1 MKRADSSVRQR
12 VMGPCLLVFVATMS
26 IADSFAQTARFTII
40 DARDGLTPDVMDAYA
55 EALGSKTSSPIV
67 KSRVKVIA
75 SAKHG
80 FDAGAV
86 DVPDQVRN
94 IETDVTILVRGG
106 ADLHAPLSANE
117 LTVHRRPPHRI
128 KQTSNVQGH

>member
-12 VMGPCLLVFVATMS
+12 VLGPCLLVIVATMS

-40 DARDGLTPDVMDAYA
+40 DARDGLTSDVMDAYA

-67 KSRVKVIA
+67 RSRVKVIA

-94 IETDVTILVRGG
+94 IETDVTLRMIQRSSAKPLLFRR
-106 ADLHAPLSANE
+106 AACLYQQWSSHAHRHQSA
-117 LTVHRRPPHRI
+117 RD
-128 KQTSNVQGH
+128 